1 MLEVFNLCVE
11 RSMRRR
17 GVATRLMDKMERTAL
32 ILNIVLM
39 KCKTISPAQPSL
51 AFLKKQNWSLNEETF
66 FNSLS
71 FDFYQTL
78 NFTKEPKSKFVAENV
93 KESTK
98 PSHKLRTLIE

>member
-17 GVATRLMDKMERTAL
+17 GVATRLMDKMERTAA

-51 AFLKKQNWSLNEETF
+51 AFLKKLNWSLNEETL

-78 NFTKEPKSKFVAENV
+78 NFTKEPKSKFVAEND
-93 KESTK
+93 KENTK